1 MPFERREILFY
12 LTELKQAVLD
22 SGEVI
27 EGKIPAQGDLQ
38 ILDALHSRDF
48 HSSFHDIQVRFR
60 SLYAQ
65 RGGRDGVMF
74 RISTNGM
81 FRKDQIIGIIVRD
94 SVMERVLLKACKDF
108 GIGLPRAAQK
118 TIVAK
123 DLAIGFE
130 FIFDTAGLMLEDAL
144 V

>member
-27 EGKIPAQGDLQ
+27 EGKMPSTGDIQ
-38 ILDALHSRDF
+38 ILDALHTRDF
-48 HSSFHDIQVRFR
+48 HSSFHDIQMRFR
-60 SLYAQ
+60 SIFAKHGD
-65 RGGRDGVMF
+65 RAGVMF
-74 RISTNGM
+74 RVSANGL

-94 SVMERVLLKACKDF
+94 SVMERVLIKACKEF
-108 GIGLPRAAQK
+108 NIGLPRAAQK
-118 TIVAK
+118 NIVAK

-130 FIFDTAGLMLEDAL
+130 FIFDTAGLMLEDA
-144 V
+144 